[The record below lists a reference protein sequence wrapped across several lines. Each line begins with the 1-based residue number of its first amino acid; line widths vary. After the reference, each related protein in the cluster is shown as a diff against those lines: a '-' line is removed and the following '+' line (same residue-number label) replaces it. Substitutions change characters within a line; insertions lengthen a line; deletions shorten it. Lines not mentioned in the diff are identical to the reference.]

1 MLQLII
7 GYKQWNLNSDFS
19 NFNVSN
25 IFKSISNNTSSDPL
39 YRYYDYRTG
48 VRELAAYLALDGKG
62 ISFKEKTNLLKL
74 LIKQSS
80 ENNYLSTQELSWIVL
95 AINSITGSGKDID
108 ITVDGLNVNNQNSFN
123 FKKQY
128 LELEK
133 DIKVTNK
140 AEEEVN
146 YNIVARGFPA
156 SDLPSNLM
164 E

>member
-1 MLQLII
+1 M
-7 GYKQWNLNSDFS
+7 
-19 NFNVSN
+19 
-25 IFKSISNNTSSDPL
+25 
-39 YRYYDYRTG
+39 
-48 VRELAAYLALDGKG
+48 
-62 ISFKEKTNLLKL
+62 
-74 LIKQSS
+74 
-80 ENNYLSTQELSWIVL
+80 SWIVL

-108 ITVDGLNVNNQNSFN
+108 ITVDSLNVNNKSSFN

-156 SDLPSNLM
+156 SDLPSEFKGVTIGALAVNSGRD
-164 E
+164 